1 MSSVSVSVSASVVS
15 VGVGKV
21 ARVTKMIAVAVGV
34 GSVPKTVVGQPG
46 VSLGVSLSLSS
57 WLGLGLSLAVVS
69 EVVGKSV
76 VAVDPG
82 VGEGGVAVGVGSVVV
97 SVPVGI
103 GVSGIVSQ
111 PGVSLRV
118 SLGLSLSGGLSLL
131 YGHDGI
137 VLSSGG
143 SSRSH
148 SERGEGGENSV
159 SARDEGSLIVPTAG
173 SSGVDK
179 RNVVVGT
186 MRDPSSLALT

>member
-1 MSSVSVSVSASVVS
+1 MSSVSVSASNSVVS

-21 ARVTKMIAVAVGV
+21 ARVTKMIAVSVG
-34 GSVPKTVVGQPG
+34 
-46 VSLGVSLSLSS
+46 
-57 WLGLGLSLAVVS
+57 
-69 EVVGKSV
+69 VGKSV

-97 SVPVGI
+97 SIPVGV

-137 VLSSGG
+137 VLSGGG

-148 SERGEGGENSV
+148 SERGEGRENSV
-159 SARDEGSLIVPTAG
+159 SAGDEGSLIVPAAG
-173 SSGVDK
+173 S
-179 RNVVVGT
+179 
-186 MRDPSSLALT
+186 